1 MNGFERALVVL
12 LRISGIILMT
22 ALVAAVM
29 PFSWMDEVHRRLGM
43 GDLPEAPIT
52 GYLARSLSVMY
63 ALHGAIVFFI
73 SLDIRRHLPVVKCLA
88 ALGVVFGAGMLVLDF
103 TVGMPTRWTACEGPS
118 VVILSGVLLW
128 LANHVPEQREYTTG
142 S

>member
-1 MNGFERALVVL
+1 MNRFERALIVL

-22 ALVAAVM
+22 ALVAAIM

-52 GYLARSLSVMY
+52 GYLARSLSAMY

-73 SLDIRRHLPVVKCLA
+73 SLDIRRHLPVVKFLA
-88 ALGVVFGAGMLVLDF
+88 ALSVVFGAGMFVLDF
-103 TVGMPTRWTACEGPS
+103 AVGMPPRWTAGEGPS
-118 VVILSGVLLW
+118 VVVLGGVLLW
-128 LANHVPEQREYTTG
+128 LANQVPEQVRLIG
-142 S
+142 N